1 MYRIYRV
8 SEPTVLGVAELLLPL
23 MRVFQIVS
31 VYVTA
36 VDLGVSA
43 KNGYVKNSLASLL
56 SVSKAL
62 GT

>member
-1 MYRIYRV
+1 
-8 SEPTVLGVAELLLPL
+8 VAELLLPL